1 MFLKR
6 TSLRHLKLE
15 ETKRS
20 QSLLLESYLHINNIN
35 AEKKIPTE
43 LLSCTS
49 EIQYYKLTI
58 LQKVEIVLLYSMK
71 TKPNP
76 ISSSVLINRT
86 FCVNG
91 SFICVLQY
99 GSQ

>member
-6 TSLRHLKLE
+6 KSLRHLKLE

-20 QSLLLESYLHINNIN
+20 QSLFLESYLHINNID
-35 AEKKIPTE
+35 AEKKKIPPE

-58 LQKVEIVLLYSMK
+58 LQKVEILLLYSMK

-76 ISSSVLINRT
+76 ISSAVLINRT

-91 SFICVLQY
+91 SFI
-99 GSQ
+99 